1 MTTKKIRSKTFALQ
15 FTNELLKKDTTIVVE
30 AKKEQEAIEL
40 ATLQLDAFKTE
51 WYDDYC
57 EFYKLKKVEVMS

>member
-1 MTTKKIRSKTFALQ
+1 MKMKKIRSKTFALQ

-30 AKKEQEAIEL
+30 AKKESEAIEL
-40 ATLQLDAFKTE
+40 ATLQLDALKTE

-57 EFYKLKKVEVMS
+57 EFHTLKKVEIMN